1 MLAPSRARLTFTT
14 LNWSVAQT
22 VTVTAAEDAG
32 SDDET
37 ATVTHGVSSTDA
49 KYSGISASSVA
60 VSVVDD
66 EDPAV
71 SVSFEQ
77 STYAVSESDDTS
89 TTEVQENQVTVKVKL
104 SADPERSVTIEI
116 TQARQGG
123 ATSAD
128 YSGVPEEVA
137 FQSGDTEKTITF
149 SATHDA
155 VDDDGESVKLGFGT
169 LPTGVTAGTTSEAV
183 VSIADDDGAGVTV
196 APTSLSVGEGGSDT
210 YAVVLASQP
219 THDVVVTVNDPTD
232 NTDVT
237 AEPGTLTF
245 TTLNWS
251 VAQTVTVTAAEDA
264 GSDDETGTVTHAVS
278 STDAKYSGISASS
291 VAVSVTDDD
300 DPAVSVSF
308 ERGTYAVSE
317 SDDTST
323 TEVQENRV
331 AVKVKLSADPERSV
345 TIEITKAGRA
355 GRRRR
360 TTRGCRRR

>member
-1 MLAPSRARLTFTT
+1 MGRC
-14 LNWSVAQT
+14 
-22 VTVTAAEDAG
+22 
-32 SDDET
+32 
-37 ATVTHGVSSTDA
+37 
-49 KYSGISASSVA
+49 
-60 VSVVDD
+60 
-66 EDPAV
+66 
-71 SVSFEQ
+71 
-77 STYAVSESDDTS
+77 
-89 TTEVQENQVTVKVKL
+89 
-104 SADPERSVTIEI
+104 
-116 TQARQGG
+116 
-123 ATSAD
+123 
-128 YSGVPEEVA
+128 
-137 FQSGDTEKTITF
+137 
-149 SATHDA
+149 
-155 VDDDGESVKLGFGT
+155 
-169 LPTGVTAGTTSEAV
+169 PTGVTAGTTSEAV
-183 VSIADDDGAGVTV
+183 VSITDDDGAGVTV

-251 VAQTVTVTAAEDA
+251 TAQTVTVTAAEDA
-264 GSDDETGTVTHAVS
+264 GSDDETATVTHTVS

-331 AVKVKLSADPERSV
+331 AVKVQLSADPERSV
-345 TIEITKAGRA
+345 TILITEALQDGA
-355 GRRRR
+355 TSADYSGVPEEVTFNSLGTRRRR
-360 TTRGCRRR
+360 SPSAPPTTRWMMMASR